1 LYFYRNTPCVVI
13 GRHQN
18 PWTEAN
24 VPFLR
29 ENNIKLARRN
39 SGGGTVYHDLG
50 NINISFMTSKLEY
63 NRCKNLNLICS
74 ALRRV
79 FLDINVS
86 VNKRDDIVV
95 NDEKKISGTAAK
107 LSRSGAYHHCTLLV
121 NVDTKNLHKALNN
134 PASNIITSNATR
146 SVRSPVENIATCQQN
161 QGTESLIR
169 NIEEAIAQEFS
180 GDAAYIVDI
189 DPCEASYPGI
199 NDITRQYESWE
210 WVFGKSPKFTFDLGQ
225 ENYISVKNGIMQLP
239 DGKEIKLTKETIEY
253 LKESQH
259 KSLYNILQEVL

>member
-1 LYFYRNTPCVVI
+1 M
-13 GRHQN
+13 G
-18 PWTEAN
+18 
-24 VPFLR
+24 
-29 ENNIKLARRN
+29 KLARRN

-79 FLDINVS
+79 FSDINVS

-134 PASNIITSNATR
+134 PASKIITSNATR
-146 SVRSPVENIATCQQN
+146 SIRSPVENIATCRPN

-169 NIEEAIAQEFS
+169 KIEEAIAQEFS
-180 GDAAYIVDI
+180 GDEANIVDI

-199 NDITRQYESWE
+199 DDITRQYESWE

-225 ENYISVKNGIMQLP
+225 ENNISVKNGIMQLP

-253 LKESQH
+253 LKESQR